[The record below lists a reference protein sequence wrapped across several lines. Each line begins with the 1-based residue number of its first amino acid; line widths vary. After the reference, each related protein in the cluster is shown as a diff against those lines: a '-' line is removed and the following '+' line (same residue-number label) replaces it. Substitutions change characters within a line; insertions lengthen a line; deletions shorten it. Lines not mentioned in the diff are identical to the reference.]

1 MGTIN
6 YRTGKHITLG
16 LDDKFIEQMEDDFV
30 EYNWIEEFFETFKS
44 IKDEYYF
51 NFFDVKLEYGYYD
64 GFYIAVDD
72 NEWAYLDD
80 TEERKEVMQEIR
92 QLQEFLT
99 KCIDN
104 GLVVTYPGWCTSYL
118 DYKQSKIALRKTMH
132 NIRDMVHKIP
142 TYRRYIK
149 TSHLHS

>member
-51 NFFDVKLEYGYYD
+51 NFFDVKLEYGYYE
-64 GFYIAVDD
+64 GFCITVDD

-99 KCIDN
+99 K
-104 GLVVTYPGWCTSYL
+104 
-118 DYKQSKIALRKTMH
+118 
-132 NIRDMVHKIP
+132 
-142 TYRRYIK
+142 
-149 TSHLHS
+149 

>member
-16 LDDKFIEQMEDDFV
+16 LDDKFIEQMEDDFA
-30 EYNWIEEFFETFKS
+30 EYNWIEEFYETFKS

-51 NFFDVKLEYGYYD
+51 NFFDVKLEYGYYE
-64 GFYIAVDD
+64 GFYITVDD
-72 NEWAYLDD
+72 NEWEYLDD

-104 GLVVTYPGWCTSYL
+104 GLVVVYPGWCTSYL

-132 NIRDMVHKIP
+132 NIRDMVRKIP